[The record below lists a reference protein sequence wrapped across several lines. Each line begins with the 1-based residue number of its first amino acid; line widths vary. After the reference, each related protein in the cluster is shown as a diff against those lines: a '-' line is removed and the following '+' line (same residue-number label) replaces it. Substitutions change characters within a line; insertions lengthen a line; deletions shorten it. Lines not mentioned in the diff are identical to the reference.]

1 VRLNRQ
7 VLTVDL
13 RDDPEA
19 IAVYREHHR
28 RVWPEVIE
36 SLREA
41 GIEQLDIHIMGRRL
55 VMIVELRDGLDYQ
68 RAFAA
73 HAASSPRVAEWER
86 LMKSLQEPSPDA
98 PDGDWWALME
108 PVFQL
113 EEQEPAVARTVDRSR
128 TS

>member
-55 VMIVELRDGLDYQ
+55 VMIVELRDGTDYR

-86 LMKSLQEPSPDA
+86 LMKALQEPA
-98 PDGDWWALME
+98 PGTPPGEWWAAME
-108 PVFQL
+108 PIFSL
-113 EEQEPAVARTVDRSR
+113 NGRGAAVR
-128 TS
+128 